1 MQSGPYVK
9 RVLSSSRWMAAARPA
24 TGLHLLL
31 PVLTPELSHSPLL
44 MVVRAFGVLAESSVR
59 ACGLCGPMASSPE
72 ETGRWEHVRD
82 LDRRPLACCSV
93 YPPLT

>member
-24 TGLHLLL
+24 TGMHLLL
-31 PVLTPELSHSPLL
+31 PVLTPELSLSPLL
-44 MVVRAFGVLAESSVR
+44 MVVRAFGVLSESSVR
-59 ACGLCGPMASSPE
+59 AGGPCGLTAPSHGESAR
-72 ETGRWEHVRD
+72 GEHVRD